1 MTTYL
6 GALAAVALL
15 IAILI
20 ALAWAVQRRNGNSAG
35 VDTTWIFTV
44 DVVGANSARW
54 QVSCARPRQWL
65 IAAQQAQ
72 MHGSLI
78 ARHLAYQAQTT
89 FPAREDV
96 VA

>member
-6 GALAAVALL
+6 GALAAVAVSL
-15 IAILI
+15 AILM
-20 ALAWAVQRRNGNSAG
+20 ALAWVVQQRTGNSGG
-35 VDTTWIFTV
+35 VDTTRIFTV
-44 DVVGANSARW
+44 AVVGADSARW
-54 QVSCARPRQWL
+54 PISCAGPWQWL

-72 MHGSLI
+72 MHCSLS

>member
-6 GALAAVALL
+6 GALAAVAVSL
-15 IAILI
+15 AILM
-20 ALAWAVQRRNGNSAG
+20 ALAWVVQQRAGNSGG
-35 VDTTWIFTV
+35 VDTTWNFTV
-44 DVVGANSARW
+44 DLVGADSARW
-54 QVSCARPRQWL
+54 PVSCVGPRQWL

-72 MHGSLI
+72 MHCSFS